1 MTDKHE
7 ASHLPSAH
15 AGLQPTAGEPSG
27 GGGGARDQPG
37 KPAHGARQALG
48 CGLMALQAAQGTAV
62 QEAGSRRSAC
72 VYPAL
77 PQALALQ
84 RPSDSWCP
92 PISRAEGQ
100 ALVQVHGGVGRG
112 GALLPAGLCFHL
124 QRNFQEGNS
133 SNPLALPITET
144 VGKE

>member
-1 MTDKHE
+1 MKH
-7 ASHLPSAH
+7 
-15 AGLQPTAGEPSG
+15 PTCRLRVLVSGQRPEPSG

-48 CGLMALQAAQGTAV
+48 CGLMALQAAQGTAA
-62 QEAGSRRSAC
+62 QEAGSQRSAS

-84 RPSDSWCP
+84 RPSDSWRP

-100 ALVQVHGGVGRG
+100 ALVQVHGGVAGRG
-112 GALLPAGLCFHL
+112 LSFQRACFHL